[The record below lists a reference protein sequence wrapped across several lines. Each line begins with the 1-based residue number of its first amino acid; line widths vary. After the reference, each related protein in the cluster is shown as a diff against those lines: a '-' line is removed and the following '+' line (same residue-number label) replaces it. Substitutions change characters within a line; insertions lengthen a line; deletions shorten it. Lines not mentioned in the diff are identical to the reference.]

1 MTGAGAERTT
11 GVFTL
16 DEGLVVV
23 SWDDWLARI
32 TGIPASDARGHYI
45 GELFPE
51 LIDRGMIDRFR
62 RVVETGRVEVLATAF
77 HQYLLPVAP
86 RSPRSSFDRMR
97 QFVTLAPRELAGQTG
112 VVVTIEDVTD
122 RFETDEAE
130 AKDIT
135 NADERVRLR
144 AVQRLGERP
153 DPSIVAGVF
162 GDSSWRVRRE
172 AADAIAKST
181 DEHAVRTLIA
191 AIRERHQDLS
201 TLNATLTALA
211 NSAADVVG
219 PVSALLDDPDH
230 DIRTYAALALGMLRD
245 HRAVPA
251 LVHRLGDPDENVRF
265 HVLEALGR
273 IGDRSTADVIAAV
286 AETRDFTVAFAALE
300 ALAAIGEPSVAHRL
314 LSFLDD
320 ELLAEPAITCI
331 GLLASEEVI
340 GPLMLSLEWDRVP
353 VRAVALAIE
362 RIHDRLEDYF
372 DEGDL
377 VADLVR
383 ASAPNQAIE
392 RLLGAF
398 HGANDEDLHALVTVV
413 GWLRGPGIDAA
424 LAPLLSHPG
433 VGPHVAD
440 VLGRRG
446 IDAAPEIMAAGR
458 DFAGHSRRLAAVA
471 LRRIGWDVTTPLL
484 ISWLDD
490 DPPVVVSAAGALG
503 AIGDSRAFY
512 PLLRCLGHPM
522 ATVREAAVSAL
533 HSIGHPDMPAVIAT
547 RLGDPQ
553 PEVRQAA
560 ARVAGYFGYHRSLDR
575 MIALASDSVPAV
587 RRVAVEA
594 LANYDDRTAW
604 VAIASA
610 AGGDADASVRAAA
623 IRACRDPRSREVDTV
638 LQASLEDPSLW
649 VRYQGIRSLTARARQ
664 TEKAPPWLTAR
675 LVERAR
681 MDSAPPVRIA
691 AFEALAELHADRA
704 IPVLVSAL
712 GDSEPDIVS
721 AAAMALGAF
730 DATESRAALLGLLDR
745 ETPQVVRSAME
756 SLGTLREQKAV
767 APIALI
773 ATTAD
778 DELTRRAAIASLGA
792 ISSADSTRALVA
804 LLSDRDCRA
813 DASRVLTG
821 VTGESLEA
829 LIAGLHDPD
838 PGIRCTVIEILGRVK
853 RADLS
858 RAVSG
863 ALDDEA
869 QSVRSAAEQ
878 ALTRRDLRAMDQA
891 ISAAKADS
899 NPTVRGAAASVV
911 ERK

>member
-11 GVFTL
+11 GVFTV
-16 DEGLVVV
+16 DEDLVVV
-23 SWDDWLARI
+23 SWDDWLSGI
-32 TGIPASDARGHYI
+32 TGIPASDARGRYI

-62 RVVETGRVEVLATAF
+62 RVVESGRVEVLATAF
-77 HQYLLPVAP
+77 HHYLLPVPP
-86 RSPRSSFDRMR
+86 RNPRSSFDRMR
-97 QFVTLAPRELAGQTG
+97 QFVTIAPRELTG
-112 VVVTIEDVTD
+112 RSGVIVTIEDVTD
-122 RFETDEAE
+122 RFEADDAE
-130 AKDIT
+130 AKNIT
-135 NADERVRLR
+135 HSDERVRLR
-144 AVQRLGERP
+144 AVQRLGDRP
-153 DPSIVAGVF
+153 DPSIVAGSF

-201 TLNATLTALA
+201 TLNASLTALA

-219 PVSALLDDPDH
+219 PVSALLDDPDN
-230 DIRTYAALALGMLRD
+230 DVRTYAALALGMLRD

-251 LVHRLGDPDENVRF
+251 LVPFLGDPNENVRF

-286 AETRDFTVAFAALE
+286 AETRDFSVAFAALD

-331 GLLASEEVI
+331 GLLASEEVV
-340 GPLMLSLEWDRVP
+340 GPLMLSLEWERVP

-362 RIHDRLEDYF
+362 RIHDRLDDYF

-383 ASAPNQAIE
+383 ASAPEPAIQ
-392 RLLGAF
+392 RLIGAF
-398 HGANDEDLHALVTVV
+398 RGATDEDLHALVTVV
-413 GWLRGPGIDAA
+413 GWLRGPGIDAV

-458 DFAGHSRRLAAVA
+458 DLSGDARRLAAVA

-484 ISWLDD
+484 MSWLED

-512 PLLRCLGHPM
+512 PLLKSLGHPM

-553 PEVRQAA
+553 PEVREAA
-560 ARVAGYFGYHRSLDR
+560 ARVAGYFGYQRSLER
-575 MIALASDSVPAV
+575 MIGLASDPVPSV
-587 RRVAVEA
+587 RRIAVEA

-610 AGGDADASVRAAA
+610 AGGDTDPSVRAAA

-664 TEKAPPWLTAR
+664 TDKPPAWLAAR
-675 LVERAR
+675 LTERAR
-681 MDSAPPVRIA
+681 TDSAPPVRIA
-691 AFEALAELHADRA
+691 AFEAVAELRIARGL
-704 IPVLVSAL
+704 PVLVAAL
-712 GDSEPDIVS
+712 GDPEADIVS
-721 AAAMALGAF
+721 AAALALGAF
-730 DATESRAALLGLLDR
+730 DAEESRAALVDLLVRDNA
-745 ETPQVVRSAME
+745 QVVRAAME
-756 SLGTLREQKAV
+756 ALGALREERAV
-767 APIALI
+767 ARIARI
-773 ATTAD
+773 ASSAD
-778 DELTRRAAIASLGA
+778 DELTRRSAISALGA
-792 ISSADSTRALVA
+792 IGSAESTRALVA

-813 DASRVLTG
+813 DASRVLTSATAEG
-821 VTGESLEA
+821 LEA
-829 LIAGLHDPD
+829 LIHGLQDPD
-838 PGIRCTVIEILGRVK
+838 AGIRCSVIEILGRVK

-869 QSVRSAAEQ
+869 QAVRSAAEQ

-891 ISAAKADS
+891 ITAAKADA
-899 NPTVRGAAASVV
+899 NPTVRHAAASVV